1 MLSKV
6 AENIFVCNLDNK
18 NILRKVPVKIE
29 LERINIQKEITV
41 EILLDSKLTELVIS
55 LEFARKQ
62 NFKLKKIEKLIY
74 VRNLNSSLNK
84 EEPIEY
90 IVEVNIVRNR
100 PATEPVMLKV
110 CNVKLSFD
118 IWLVLYM
125 YFILY
130 S

>member
-1 MLSKV
+1 
-6 AENIFVCNLDNK
+6 
-18 NILRKVPVKIE
+18 
-29 LERINIQKEITV
+29 
-41 EILLDSKLTELVIS
+41 LDSKLTELVIS

-84 EEPIEY
+84 EKPIEY

>member
-6 AENIFVCNLDNK
+6 AENIPVCNLDNK
-18 NILRKVPVKIE
+18 NMLREVTVKIE

-41 EILLDSKLTELVIS
+41 EVLLDSKATELVIS

-62 NFKLKKIEKLIY
+62 GFKLKKIEKLIY

-90 IVEVNIVRNR
+90 IVEVNIYYQEHRERMEIDVI
-100 PATEPVMLKV
+100 EGQK
-110 CNVKLSFD
+110 
-118 IWLVLYM
+118 
-125 YFILY
+125 
-130 S
+130 

>member
-1 MLSKV
+1 M
-6 AENIFVCNLDNK
+6 
-18 NILRKVPVKIE
+18 
-29 LERINIQKEITV
+29 
-41 EILLDSKLTELVIS
+41 DSKLTELVIS

>member
-1 MLSKV
+1 M
-6 AENIFVCNLDNK
+6 
-18 NILRKVPVKIE
+18 
-29 LERINIQKEITV
+29 
-41 EILLDSKLTELVIS
+41 DSKLTELVIS

-110 CNVKLSFD
+110 CNVKLSFN